1 MFVFISYLCKNN
13 IDQMTRH
20 EKLLNKFLSRPRDF
34 TYNELI
40 RLLRAFGYE
49 ELQGSGSRVVFR
61 NEVIKHNIKI
71 HRPHPGNVMKRYQID
86 LILQELKTKNL
97 I

>member
-1 MFVFISYLCKNN
+1 
-13 IDQMTRH
+13 MTRH
-20 EKLLNKFLSRPRDF
+20 EKLLNKFLSRPRVF

-40 RLLRAFGYE
+40 RLLRGFGYE

-61 NEVIKHNIKI
+61 NEELSHNIKI
-71 HRPHPGNVMKRYQID
+71 HKPHPGNILMRYQID
-86 LILQELKTKNL
+86 LIIQELKTKNL

>member
-1 MFVFISYLCKNN
+1 
-13 IDQMTRH
+13 MTRH
-20 EKLLNKFLSRPRDF
+20 EKLLTKFLSRPRAF

-61 NEVIKHNIKI
+61 NEKLFHHIKI
-71 HRPHPGNVMKRYQID
+71 HKPHPSNVLKRYQID
-86 LILQELKTKNL
+86 LIIQELKTKNL

>member
-1 MFVFISYLCKNN
+1 MS
-13 IDQMTRH
+13 RH
-20 EKLLNKFLSRPRDF
+20 EKLLNKFLSRPRGF

-49 ELQGSGSRVVFR
+49 ELHGSGSRIVFR
-61 NEVIKHNIKI
+61 NEVITHNIKI
-71 HRPHPGNVMKRYQID
+71 HKPYPGNALKRYQID
-86 LILQELKTKNL
+86 LIMQELKTKNL

>member
-1 MFVFISYLCKNN
+1 
-13 IDQMTRH
+13 MTRH

-40 RLLRAFGYE
+40 RLLKAYGYK

-71 HRPHPGNVMKRYQID
+71 HKPHPGNVLKRYQID
-86 LILQELKTKNL
+86 LIKQELKTKNL